1 MATPH
6 NSAEKGAFAKTVLM
20 PGDPLRAK
28 FIAETFLDNAE
39 LVNNVRGI
47 HGYTGAYKGTPVSV
61 MASGMG
67 CPSIGI
73 YSYELF
79 TRYGVDN
86 ILRIGSAGAISAD
99 LRLRD
104 VVAGMGACTNSS
116 YVKQYRLPGAFAP
129 IANFELLEFAVR
141 SARELGVRMPVGNL
155 FSSDTFYDAAAST
168 MDWAKVGCLAVE
180 MEAAALYCNAAY
192 THKRALAICSISD
205 SLVTGEELDAEE
217 RRTTFT
223 NMMKIAL
230 EVAVKADQLPA
241 LEGSGRGASK

>member
-6 NSAEKGAFAKTVLM
+6 NGAEKGAFAKTVLM
-20 PGDPLRAK
+20 PGDPLRAR

-47 HGYTGAYKGTPVSV
+47 QGYTGTYQGVPVSV

-79 TRYGVDN
+79 TQYGVDN
-86 ILRIGSAGAISAD
+86 IIRIGSAGAISAD
-99 LRLRD
+99 LKLRD

-116 YVKQYRLPGAFAP
+116 YAKQYRLPGTFAP
-129 IANFELLEFAVR
+129 IANFELLEAAV
-141 SARELGVRMPVGNL
+141 SAARELGVRMPVGNL

-168 MDWAKVGCLAVE
+168 MEWAKMGCMAVE

-205 SLVTGEELDAEE
+205 SIVTGEELSADE
-217 RRTTFT
+217 RQTTFT

-230 EVAVKADQLPA
+230 MVAVKMDALPP
-241 LEGSGRGASK
+241 LE

>member
-6 NSAEKGAFAKTVLM
+6 NSAAEGAFAKTVLM
-20 PGDPLRAK
+20 PGDPLRAQ
-28 FIAETFLDNAE
+28 FIAETFLKDAK

-47 HGYTGAYKGTPVSV
+47 QGYTGTYKDTSVSV

-79 TRYGVDN
+79 TQYGVDN

-99 LRLRD
+99 LKLRD
-104 VVAGMGACTNSS
+104 VVAGMGACTNSG
-116 YVKQYRLPGAFAP
+116 YARQYRLPGTFAP
-129 IANFELLEFAVR
+129 IASYDLLRLATEAA
-141 SARELGVRMPVGNL
+141 SEIGVRMPVGNL
-155 FSSDTFYDAAAST
+155 FSSDTFYDASAST
-168 MDWAKVGCLAVE
+168 MEWAKMGCLAVE
-180 MEAAALYCNAAY
+180 MESAALYCNAAY

-205 SLVTGEELDAEE
+205 SLVTGEELSADE
-217 RRTTFT
+217 RQNTFT

-230 EVAVKADQLPA
+230 EVAVKATKLPDLA
-241 LEGSGRGASK
+241 GSGNSASK